1 MIGNRIER
9 ARNAAGL
16 SQRALAEQI
25 ELSAMA
31 ISKYERDEVIP
42 GSDVLLRLAKAL
54 GVRVEYFFRT
64 ESVELE
70 GVEFRKRASLSKADE
85 RRIVADVQDRLERW
99 VVLDEIFPPSESM
112 KFELP
117 KGLPKHIE
125 DFDAIE
131 TVALTVRDAWELGHN
146 PIPDL
151 VDTLEEHGIRVIV
164 TPYIGKE
171 RFDGLAADVSGMP
184 VIAIGKEWPGDRQRF
199 TLAHEL
205 GHLIL
210 NGRLA
215 EGLNEEKA
223 CDRFAGAFLVPGAVV
238 VESLG
243 VKRRW
248 LEPRELLLLKQEYGL
263 SMAAWTFRARDM
275 GVLEKTTHGKYWGF
289 MRKQGW
295 HKTEPGPQYPAETSR
310 LFEKRLYHAL
320 AEDWV
325 GESKAAELLGIP
337 LAEFRACRN
346 MECSHY
352 AVNQ

>member
-1 MIGNRIER
+1 MIGSRIER
-9 ARNAAGL
+9 ARHAAGL
-16 SQRALAEQI
+16 SQRALAEQVG
-25 ELSAMA
+25 LSAMA
-31 ISKYERDEVIP
+31 ISKYERDEITP

-54 GVRVEYFFRT
+54 AVRVEYFFRT

-70 GVEFRKRASLSKADE
+70 GIEFRKRASLSKADE
-85 RRIVADVQDRLERW
+85 RRIIADVQDRLERW
-99 VVLDEIFPPSESM
+99 VVLDEIFPPNEAM

-117 KGLPKHIE
+117 KGLPE
-125 DFDAIE
+125 QVDDFAAIE
-131 TVALTVRDAWELGHN
+131 AVALAVRDAWDLGHN

-151 VDTLEEHGIRVIV
+151 VDTLEERGIRVIV

-171 RFDGLAADVSGMP
+171 RFDGLAAEVNGMP

-205 GHLIL
+205 GHIIL
-210 NGRLA
+210 HGRLA
-215 EGLNEEKA
+215 EGLSEEKA
-223 CDRFAGAFLVPGAVV
+223 CDRFAGAFLVPGVMV
-238 VESLG
+238 LESLG
-243 VKRRW
+243 AKRRW
-248 LEPRELLLLKQEYGL
+248 LEPRELMLLKQEYGL
-263 SMAAWTFRARDM
+263 SMAGWSYRARDM
-275 GVLEKTTHGKYWGF
+275 GVLEKTTHGKFWGF

-295 HKTEPGPQYPAETSR
+295 DKTEPGPQYPAETSR

-325 GESKAAELLGIP
+325 GESRAAELLGIP

-346 MECSHY
+346 MECSQY